1 MEVILYFFRDSI
13 SGIYYVMY
21 AFVCLFLMFSIIG
34 YLFKQK
40 YAKVELKLNS
50 SQPGTKEKTKK
61 QQLDKEKSKE
71 EENKSDIVK
80 TANETIKPN
89 IVQTTN
95 EPVKLQTINPTIA
108 VQTSNQTNSSGI
120 SSESTK
126 ESKTEIVQPVQNEI
140 KNTTQVIKQ

>member
-50 SQPGTKEKTKK
+50 SQPVSKEKTKK

-108 VQTSNQTNSSGI
+108 VQTSNQTNSPGI

>member
-1 MEVILYFFRDSI
+1 MQGILYFFRDRI
-13 SGIYYVMY
+13 DGIHYFMY
-21 AFVCLFLMFSIIG
+21 ASVCLLLIFAIYG
-34 YLFKQK
+34 YLAKQK
-40 YAKVELKLNS
+40 YAKVEIKLNS